1 MRIRPQ
7 WELINAA
14 SSAKIVFSPPSYLI
28 LDPDSWTST
37 QTAASGIS
45 SKDAKKD
52 YRLFYNGFGSYLDIP
67 GSIFNTCTGTDL
79 GEYYFGSWDDQ
90 CMRYLPR
97 FTIPD
102 GAQLTDE
109 ATSNTYIVK
118 ALAGDELLSPITA
131 KGLDYTGLTKAIL
144 PDASNLKD
152 MGPGGSD
159 SIGTVP
165 EKSTLINNGDTAVN
179 HGTVVFDPSS

>member
-1 MRIRPQ
+1 
-7 WELINAA
+7 
-14 SSAKIVFSPPSYLI
+14 
-28 LDPDSWTST
+28 
-37 QTAASGIS
+37 
-45 SKDAKKD
+45 
-52 YRLFYNGFGSYLDIP
+52 
-67 GSIFNTCTGTDL
+67 
-79 GEYYFGSWDDQ
+79 
-90 CMRYLPR
+90 MRYLPR

-109 ATSNTYIVK
+109 ATSITYIVK

-144 PDASNLKD
+144 PDASTLKD
-152 MGPGGSD
+152 MGPGGAN
-159 SIGTVP
+159 SIGAVP